1 MIDAAF
7 ASAILKENKDPELH
21 TFIAELMKKT
31 REGHLSF
38 YNQEI
43 SQKIA
48 YLTKGDK
55 SPIVCYNDYYYLRRS
70 FDLET
75 SILKELKRLTEAKPK
90 FTFVPNPTIPLYNA
104 QKEALY
110 KAFSN
115 TLLLIS
121 GGPGTG
127 KTYLANALIES
138 LLVNRPEASIL
149 FTAPTGKAAFRINHP
164 KITTGTLHNLLGL
177 REKMPTHF
185 EAKPLIYD
193 FIIADECSMIDAKLF
208 SLFLSSIP
216 EGTHVILMGDPNQLP
231 PVEAGFV
238 FPDFFKIDDLPQIEL
253 DQPMRSDRK
262 GILTLAKMIKENQ
275 IEEAFNLLNDPNAFD
290 IHLVPLPKNP
300 PVPID
305 DSLTILTPFRKGYL
319 GTNFCNEY
327 IEANKKSSLKTPLII
342 TKNDYKYGLMNGDMG
357 SKEGLYGLFPE
368 KVLLSLLTEYD
379 LAWAI
384 SIHKS
389 QGSEFDHVFIL
400 LPEGSEAF
408 SKELIYTAITRA
420 KKTVTIASHPETLRK
435 TLEKVT
441 LPTSNIAL
449 RWKEVYYRQKK

>member
-1 MIDAAF
+1 MIDTAF
-7 ASAILKENKDPELH
+7 ASAILKENKDIELH
-21 TFIAELMKKT
+21 GFVAELMKRT

-38 YNQEI
+38 YNKEI
-43 SQKIA
+43 YPKIS

-55 SPIVCYNDYYYLRRS
+55 SPIVCYHDHYYLRRS

-75 SILKELKRLTEAKPK
+75 TILKQLKRLLSAKAK

-127 KTYLANALIES
+127 KTYLANALISS
-138 LLVNRPEASIL
+138 LLVHQPNASIL

-164 KITTGTLHNLLGL
+164 QITKGTLHNLLGL
-177 REKMPTHF
+177 REKMPDQF

-208 SLFLSSIP
+208 ALFLSSIP
-216 EGTHVILMGDPNQLP
+216 EGTHLILMGDPNQLP

-238 FPDFFKIDDLPQIEL
+238 FPDFFKIRDLPQIEL

-262 GILTLAKMIKENQ
+262 GILTLAQKIKQDEL
-275 IEEAFNLLNDPNAFD
+275 EEVFSLLRDRTIAD
-290 IHLVPLPKNP
+290 IDLVPLPKNP
-300 PVPID
+300 PIPTSN
-305 DSLTILTPFRKGYL
+305 SLTILTPFRKGYL

-327 IEANKKSSLKTPLII
+327 IEANKKKSLKTPLII
-342 TKNDYKYGLMNGDMG
+342 TKNDYKYQLMNGDMG
-357 SKEGLYGLFPE
+357 WKEGDYGLFPQ
-368 KVLLSLLTEYD
+368 KVPLSLLTEYD

-408 SKELIYTAITRA
+408 SKELIYTAVTRA
-420 KKTVTIASHPETLRK
+420 KKTVTIASNELTLRK
-435 TLEKVT
+435 TLEKISK
-441 LPTSNIAL
+441 PTSNIAS
-449 RWKEVYYRQKK
+449 RWEDRYL

>member
-7 ASAILKENKDPELH
+7 ASAILKENKDVELH
-21 TFIAELMKKT
+21 AFLAELMKRT

-38 YNQEI
+38 YNKEI
-43 SQKIA
+43 YPKIS

-75 SILKELKRLTEAKPK
+75 AILKQLKRLLFAKPK
-90 FTFVPNPTIPLYNA
+90 FTFVPNPTIPLYEA
-104 QKEALY
+104 QKNALY
-110 KAFSN
+110 QAFSN

-127 KTYLANALIES
+127 KTYLANALISS
-138 LLVNRPEASIL
+138 LLVNQPDASIL

-164 KITTGTLHNLLGL
+164 QITKGTLHNLLGL
-177 REKMPTHF
+177 REKMPDHF

-193 FIIADECSMIDAKLF
+193 FIIVDECSMIDAKLF
-208 SLFLSSIP
+208 ALFLSSIP

-231 PVEAGFV
+231 PVDAGFV
-238 FPDFFKIDDLPQIEL
+238 FPDFFKIKDLPQIEL
-253 DQPMRSDRK
+253 DQPMRSDRQ
-262 GILTLAKMIKENQ
+262 GILTLAQKIKEGE
-275 IEEAFNLLNDPNAFD
+275 IEEVFSLLKDPRMGD
-290 IHLVPLPKNP
+290 IHLVPLPKYP
-300 PVPID
+300 PIPTSN
-305 DSLTILTPFRKGYL
+305 SLTILTPFRKGYL

-342 TKNDYKYGLMNGDMG
+342 TKNDYKYQLMNGDMG
-357 SKEGLYGLFPE
+357 SKEGEYGLFPQ
-368 KVLLSLLTEYD
+368 KVPLNLLTEYD

-400 LPEGSEAF
+400 LPEGSEVF
-408 SKELIYTAITRA
+408 TKELIYTAVTRA
-420 KKTVTIASHPETLRK
+420 KKTVTIAAHEEIFRK
-435 TLEKVT
+435 TLERVSN
-441 LPTSNIAL
+441 PTSNIAS
-449 RWKEVYYRQKK
+449 RWREKTLWRC